1 MTLTVERA
9 KLRDVYEIAQ
19 LCRKYPKELGFVP
32 LVTLKDSQQ
41 HGELCVA
48 IETPHQTHR
57 AVLGFIKFHLRRD
70 GQITLYSI
78 AVRPNHTN
86 KGIGKALIT
95 YLKQHLKNVKGTKIK
110 LKAPANISANVFY
123 TRCGFSHKG
132 TDKGRKT
139 PLNIWEWKLP
149 TKGCYNE

>member
-1 MTLTVERA
+1 MPLTVERA

-57 AVLGFIKFHLRRD
+57 AVLGFMKFHLRQD

-78 AVRPNHTN
+78 AVRPTRKN

-110 LKAPANISANVFY
+110 LKAPANIGANVFY
-123 TRCGFSHKG
+123 TRCGFKHSG
-132 TDKGRKT
+132 IDQGRKT

-149 TKGCYNE
+149 AKEYQNE